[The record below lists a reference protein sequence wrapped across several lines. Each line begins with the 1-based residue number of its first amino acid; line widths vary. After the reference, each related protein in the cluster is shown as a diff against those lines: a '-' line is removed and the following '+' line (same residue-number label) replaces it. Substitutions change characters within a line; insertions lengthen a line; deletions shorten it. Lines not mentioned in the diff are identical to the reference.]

1 MNSNW
6 AAKWKEMTTQEEEE
20 MKEEE
25 EEEEED
31 DARLRNAAKMMADA
45 ANWVAYEQLQ
55 QQPQWGGSVVGRAY
69 KPRQRWL
76 ANERL
81 LNDYFVDNP
90 VFNEVEFRRRYR
102 MRRLVFLRMLDH
114 VQATNPYFRQ
124 SYDGIGHPSF
134 SPHQK
139 IT

>member
-6 AAKWKEMTTQEEEE
+6 KAKWEEMTTREEEE
-20 MKEEE
+20 MKEE
-25 EEEEED
+25 D
-31 DARLRNAAKMMADA
+31 DARLINAAKMMADA
-45 ANWVAYEQLQ
+45 ANWVTYEQLKLQ

-102 MRRLVFLRMLDH
+102 MRRPIFLRMLDH
-114 VQATNPYFRQ
+114 VQAANPYFKQ
-124 SYDGIGHPSF
+124 SYDGVGHPGF

-139 IT
+139 ITCSL